1 MKTINPQPCVG
12 HPEKTGHLLTYGNS
26 MGKMKHFYFDN
37 HLIQEPYLSLSI
49 SHIQQKTEEHLLLR
63 KEIKSL
69 GAFPK

>member
-49 SHIQQKTEEHLLLR
+49 SHIQ
-63 KEIKSL
+63 
-69 GAFPK
+69 